1 MLEKIF
7 EQNLGKYIDCTAQR
21 IPYRQS
27 QCEVSLRLANQMGNY
42 QECCNIID
50 SAYGYSDLYTYLP
63 YAPGH
68 INFCI
73 QNNLD
78 VISAPFSGCD
88 MVAFEYK
95 GDCIMGSNH
104 NLCIHKK
111 TNCPTCHTRHTCPT
125 CPYKRRILIAHVAHD
140 TDKIRKDCQKRWI
153 EIKENSDIKV
163 KFSPHELMPDGGNIR
178 AQGGVIIYG
187 IITTD
192 LKAYSVVLDNIS
204 DIKQHC
210 YSIVRF
216 LGSF

>member
-1 MLEKIF
+1 MLETIF

-27 QCEVSLRLANQMGNY
+27 RCEVGLHFVNQMGNY
-42 QECCNIID
+42 QDCCNIID
-50 SAYGYSDLYTYLP
+50 STYGLNNLYTYLP
-63 YAPGH
+63 YVPGH

-95 GDCIMGSNH
+95 GDCIMGTNWG
-104 NLCIHKK
+104 LCVYKK
-111 TNCPTCHTRHTCPT
+111 FDCIIS

-140 TDKIRKDCQKRWI
+140 TDRLRKDCRNRWM
-153 EIKENSDIKV
+153 EIAKKSDVKV
-163 KFSPHELMPDGGNIR
+163 KFSPYELIPDIRRSGIR
-178 AQGGVIIYG
+178 AQGGVVVYG

-192 LKAYSVVLDNIS
+192 LKAYSVMLDNIS
-204 DIKQHC
+204 DIRQHC

-216 LGSF
+216 LGDF